1 MPSGAQDHTPP
12 SPIDCE
18 TAVRRLWD
26 FLDGRL
32 PAMTHGEVE
41 AHLASCEL
49 CPPHF
54 AFASEMR
61 KALAASGRPLSTGD
75 EARLWLRVRGAL
87 ERVSTGAEG
96 DSAEGQEQG

>member
-1 MPSGAQDHTPP
+1 MQSGTRDHTPP

-26 FLDGRL
+26 YLDGRL
-32 PAMTHGEVE
+32 PAMSHGEVE

-54 AFASEMR
+54 AFAAEMR
-61 KALAASGRPLSTGD
+61 KGLAASSQPLSVGD
-75 EARLWLRVRGAL
+75 EARLRLRVRGAL
-87 ERVSTGAEG
+87 ERVTANGAA
-96 DSAEGQEQG
+96 DTDAHR